1 MKVVEM
7 PAPKAEQAKEDRIK
21 ECSERIQQVLTENKI
36 VGFMFFGIDQ
46 DGNMISNGLGMSPQ
60 DLALA
65 SLLMGDMAKHAIS
78 TRIERQ

>member
-7 PAPKAEQAKEDRIK
+7 PAPKTEQAKEDRIK
-21 ECSERIQQVLTENKI
+21 ECSDRLGQVLTENKI
-36 VGFMFFGIDQ
+36 TGFMFFGIDQ

>member
-21 ECSERIQQVLTENKI
+21 ECSDRLGQVLTDNKI
-36 VGFMFFGIDQ
+36 TGFILFGIDQ
-46 DGNMISNGLGMSPQ
+46 DGNMISNGLGLQPQ